1 MTVFAPASE
10 NAPWIPWSERDGYL
24 WTVAIMSTSST
35 SIVRSS
41 APPSPLPFLSSHGF
55 IVFSSL
61 LSTFSTPTHLPC
73 ALLLSPLLLLY
84 ASLYCSF
91 IFCYFSSSLS
101 CKALFSFSCFTSFG
115 QIQNIWWGS
124 RIKSCAPPAGHQGPL
139 LVILVHKVP
148 WCTEIRPANWF
159 ILISSKFDTANL

>member
-24 WTVAIMSTSST
+24 WTVAIMSTRSTLLVSSDF
-35 SIVRSS
+35 RSS

-55 IVFSSL
+55 IVFSFSSL

-101 CKALFSFSCFTSFG
+101 CKALFSL
-115 QIQNIWWGS
+115 S
-124 RIKSCAPPAGHQGPL
+124 RVLHL
-139 LVILVHKVP
+139 LV
-148 WCTEIRPANWF
+148 
-159 ILISSKFDTANL
+159 KFKIYDGGAG